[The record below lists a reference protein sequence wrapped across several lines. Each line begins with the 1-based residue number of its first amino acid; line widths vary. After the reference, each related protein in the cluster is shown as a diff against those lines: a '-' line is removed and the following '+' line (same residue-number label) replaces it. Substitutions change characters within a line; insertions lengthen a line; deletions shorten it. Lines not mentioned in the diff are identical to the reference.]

1 MIAVHLPT
9 RSKPPRTQR
18 RLPTLNPV
26 VGSGFWATRSTSR
39 LDNERVLGTPVDLA
53 RCSKAEIYMSKSY
66 VFDKLTQR
74 KPGGYEVIYA
84 RQIPA
89 KSLSRRSSAII
100 GIGAADGGM
109 LFATLAQLAVAPAAH
124 ADIIVT
130 GLDDTFAAANTALT
144 DAATALG
151 SGDVPDGL
159 AYGFAGLDDYS
170 LASLGTVLEN
180 GYLELTGYTELAAPT
195 TLAATGTDV
204 TSALST
210 AASDFTTAGNDF
222 GSSDVLDGA
231 LSAFAGVGYLV
242 EAPEIELIGLV
253 DTTLGSL

>member
-1 MIAVHLPT
+1 
-9 RSKPPRTQR
+9 
-18 RLPTLNPV
+18 
-26 VGSGFWATRSTSR
+26 
-39 LDNERVLGTPVDLA
+39 
-53 RCSKAEIYMSKSY
+53 
-66 VFDKLTQR
+66 
-74 KPGGYEVIYA
+74 VIHA

-89 KSLSRRSSAII
+89 ESRRSSAVI
-100 GIGAADGGM
+100 GIGAAVGGM
-109 LFATLAQLAVAPAAH
+109 LFGALAQLAVAPAAH

-130 GLDDTFAAANTALT
+130 GLDDTFAAANAALT
-144 DAATALG
+144 DAASALG

-180 GYLELTGYTELAAPT
+180 GYLELTGYTGPGYFFDYPELAAPT

-231 LSAFAGVGYLV
+231 LSVFAGVGYLV